1 MEIRISEELNR
12 IINYAK
18 EEAMRTGNY
27 GISPDHLFLGII
39 RHRNNAAAEVLAAL
53 GVNLDDMKRSI
64 DERLF
69 TNEPIPF
76 SETDAVTFSRGAHNV
91 LSMTV
96 LEATRLMT
104 TVASPEHLLLALC
117 HYAGGGFGKTM
128 LSDMGVD
135 YKSVLN
141 YMEKAGLLPRLFCL
155 PEKAEPSPAEGIA
168 LRCAISVFPE
178 VHAPGKNGSHF
189 ICGCGRKLCKAFYK
203 LSGGAKAPPVFM
215 YGCSRPAGPSITYRH
230 S

>member
-12 IINYAK
+12 IINYAR

-39 RHRNNAAAEVLAAL
+39 RHRNNAAAEALAGL
-53 GVNLDDMKRSI
+53 GVDLDDMKRSI

-117 HYAGGGFGKTM
+117 H
-128 LSDMGVD
+128 
-135 YKSVLN
+135 
-141 YMEKAGLLPRLFCL
+141 
-155 PEKAEPSPAEGIA
+155 
-168 LRCAISVFPE
+168 
-178 VHAPGKNGSHF
+178 
-189 ICGCGRKLCKAFYK
+189 
-203 LSGGAKAPPVFM
+203 
-215 YGCSRPAGPSITYRH
+215 
-230 S
+230 